1 MSLPTAKLSKQ
12 MTRRAFLVCA
22 LQLGFGGV
30 LAARLRHLQI
40 EKANQF
46 RLMADEN
53 RINVRLI
60 SPKRGEI
67 YDRNGIILARN
78 EQSFRI
84 TLVEEETDDVKDVLD
99 KLSQLIFIK
108 PDDIQQII
116 EELKKNAPFLPVTVA
131 DRVTWDDVSIVA
143 SNAPVLPGITP
154 ETGLSRQYPLGSYF
168 THVVGYVG
176 PVSSRDLEKRKS
188 PDPLLKIPR
197 FQIGKSRLE
206 ASFEDLLR
214 GKAGARN
221 IEVNAAGRVMQ
232 ELDRRESEA
241 GKNLK
246 LTIDARLQCY
256 TQARLGE
263 KSASAIVMDCHT
275 GELLAL
281 TSSPS
286 YDPNKFVQGISHKD
300 YNALLEDKRKPL
312 VSKSVQGAYP
322 PGSTFKMITAI
333 AALENRVIDERTT
346 VFCPGHLEISGKKK
360 YCWKRGGHGRVNLE
374 KSLRESCDVFYYDI
388 ALKVGIKKIGEVARR
403 FGFGEKHDISMSV
416 ENPGLVPSKEWKR
429 RKRDRDWLIGD
440 TANAAIGQ
448 GDVLASPLQLA
459 VMTARLATGK
469 MIKPKLIADTSK
481 TDSEGESVT
490 PDAAHLKAVR
500 KAMYTVSNSRTGTA
514 YRSRVIADAFR
525 MAGKTGT
532 SQVFTITEAE
542 RKKGITSNEDRE
554 WERRDH
560 ALYVCFAPF
569 DDPRIAVSVVVEHGG
584 GGSTTAAPI
593 ARDILLQG
601 LYKGA
606 PPLTAYPVKD
616 REDISHQQKLFEDLL
631 PNFAS
636 EENVET

>member
-1 MSLPTAKLSKQ
+1 MSLPATKLSKK
-12 MTRRAFLVCA
+12 MKRRAFLICG
-22 LQLGFGGV
+22 LQLSFGGV
-30 LAARLRHLQI
+30 LAVRLQHLQV
-40 EKANQF
+40 EQANQF

-67 YDRNGIILARN
+67 YDRNGIVLARN
-78 EQSFRI
+78 ERNFRI
-84 TLVEEETDDVKDVLD
+84 TLVEEEADDVKEVLD
-99 KLSQLIFIK
+99 KLSQLISIT
-108 PDDIQQII
+108 PSDMQQIF

-143 SNAPVLPGITP
+143 LNAPVLPGIMP
-154 ETGLSRQYPLGSYF
+154 ETGLSRHYPLGSYF

-176 PVSSRDLEKRKS
+176 PVSSRDLEKRKT

-206 ASFEDLLR
+206 ASFEEILR

-246 LTIDARLQCY
+246 LTLDAGLQCY

-263 KSASAIVMDCHT
+263 ESASAVVMDCQT
-275 GELLAL
+275 GEILAL

-286 YDPNKFVQGISHKD
+286 FDPNKFVRGISHKD
-300 YNALLEDKRKPL
+300 YNSLLEDKRKPL

-333 AALENRVIDERTT
+333 AALEMGIVDENTT
-346 VFCPGHLEISGKKK
+346 VFCPGHLEISGQKK
-360 YCWKRGGHGRVNLE
+360 YCWKGGGHGKVNLE

-388 ALKVGIKKIGEVARR
+388 ALKVGIEKIGEVAHR

-416 ENPGLVPSKEWKR
+416 ENPGLVPSKSWKQ
-429 RKRDRDWLIGD
+429 RKRNRDWLIGD

-469 MIKPKLIADTSK
+469 LIRAKLIAETGK
-481 TDSEGESVT
+481 TKSEEESVT
-490 PDAAHLKAVR
+490 PNPAHLKAVR
-500 KAMYTVSNSRTGTA
+500 NALYSVINARSGTA
-514 YRSRVIADAFR
+514 YRSRVIDNASR

-554 WERRDH
+554 WDRRDH
-560 ALYVCFAPF
+560 ALFVCFAPF
-569 DDPRIAVSVVVEHGG
+569 NDPKIAVSVVVEHGG

-593 ARDILLQG
+593 ARDILLQA
-601 LYKGA
+601 LYKGT
-606 PPLTAYPVKD
+606 PPITAYPVKD
-616 REDISHQQKLFEDLL
+616 RDEISQQQKFFEYLL
-631 PNFAS
+631 PKLTS
-636 EENVET
+636 GENVET